1 MYPDCPYQDAWK
13 PGMPLG
19 TRAGGAMPG
28 PTDPTHVAPIG
39 AAPVTFVGAG
49 PAVMSDAIIVTTATT
64 GPITMQLC
72 ALRAVMGTPRA

>member
-28 PTDPTHVAPIG
+28 PIDPTHVAPAGSAPATLVG
-39 AAPVTFVGAG
+39 AAPA
-49 PAVMSDAIIVTTATT
+49 AASDAITMTTATT
-64 GPITMQLC
+64 GRITMQLC
-72 ALRAVMGTPRA
+72 AMRAVMGTPRA